1 MLDICGFRPIVF
13 GVVRDIVLL
22 FGVVRDIV
30 LVKGFQLAHDSM
42 IINK

>member
-13 GVVRDIVLL
+13 GVVRDIVLP
-22 FGVVRDIV
+22 FGAVRDIV
-30 LVKGFQLAHDSM
+30 LVKGFQLTRESM